1 MFVQGYVTVFC
12 VSVMQVVKGAT
23 KAATRN
29 CVPQGKV
36 ACGDISGKLVLCLV
50 CCLEW
55 YLVCVNSANILCY
68 NKIIRVINV
77 LLGSS
82 LPSMGG
88 GGCYD

>member
-1 MFVQGYVTVFC
+1 MYLCDLVRKECHKATTLNGVPRG
-12 VSVMQVVKGAT
+12 KGACDG
-23 KAATRN
+23 A
-29 CVPQGKV
+29 V
-36 ACGDISGKLVLCLV
+36 SKLVLCLV